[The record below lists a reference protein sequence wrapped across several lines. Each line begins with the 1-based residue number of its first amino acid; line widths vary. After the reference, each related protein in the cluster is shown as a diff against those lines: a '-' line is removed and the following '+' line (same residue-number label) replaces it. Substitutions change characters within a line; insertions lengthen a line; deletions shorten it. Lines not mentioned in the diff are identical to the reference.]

1 MEFITGLT
9 RSQNCSTV
17 EDGVIKYE
25 ENKKKYEISE
35 NYDKNDIFTYN
46 MFYMNYFTDDS
57 LFIKKKT
64 VYEQSKM
71 LIFKVDNIYME
82 YIVNKLNIQE
92 VPKVIQISYDE
103 YNQLEDIL
111 ELKDDIYTSIKKYD
125 VIHWAIGDQPKY
137 YFKIIGKYSIHENPQ
152 KVKINWLSCTSNHN
166 ESLKYIK
173 PEDFEKCLT

>member
-25 ENKKKYEISE
+25 ENKKKYEMSE

-46 MFYMNYFTDDS
+46 MSYMNFLSDDMP
-57 LFIKKKT
+57 FIREEI
-64 VYEQSKM
+64 YEQSKI

-82 YIVNKLNIQE
+82 YTVNILNTQE

-103 YNQLEDIL
+103 YNKFEDVL

-137 YFKIIGKYSIHENPQ
+137 YFKIIGKYTIHENPQ
-152 KVKINWLSCTSNHN
+152 KIKISWLSCTNNHM

-173 PEDFEKCLT
+173 AEDIGNV

>member
-25 ENKKKYEISE
+25 ENKKKYVISE

-46 MFYMNYFTDDS
+46 MFYMNHFTDDS

-64 VYEQSKM
+64 VYEHSKM

-82 YIVNKLNIQE
+82 YIVNKLNTQE

-137 YFKIIGKYSIHENPQ
+137 YFKIIGKYTIHENPQ
-152 KVKINWLSCTSNHN
+152 KIKISWLSCTNNHM

-173 PEDFEKCLT
+173 AEDFGNV